1 MRSQFTTGCWLS
13 TVEWAA
19 CVTTRYLSPL
29 WHGRD
34 NTMPMRMPPI
44 SSIWL
49 QPTSWASCATTHLS
63 METSGPVLLSA
74 LFLELN
80 GHLFTAREEDATEA
94 VLALAAGT
102 LDEGGFSLWLRAN
115 SKPDTIQD

>member
-1 MRSQFTTGCWLS
+1 MRSQFTNDCWHS
-13 TVEWAA
+13 TVERAA

-29 WHGRD
+29 WHVRD
-34 NTMPMRMPPI
+34 NTTPMRMPPI

-74 LFLELN
+74 
-80 GHLFTAREEDATEA
+80 

-102 LDEGGFSLWLRAN
+102 LDEGGFSVWLRAN
-115 SKPDTIQD
+115 SQRV